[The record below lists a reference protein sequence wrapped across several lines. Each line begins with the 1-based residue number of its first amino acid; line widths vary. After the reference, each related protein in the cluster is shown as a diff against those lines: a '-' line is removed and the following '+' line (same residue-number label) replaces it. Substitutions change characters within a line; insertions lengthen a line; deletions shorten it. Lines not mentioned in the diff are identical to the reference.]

1 MSIIRMEGIYKEYI
15 QGQAKITALRNID
28 LVIDEGEFVTVK
40 GPSGSGKSTL
50 LYVAGL
56 LTRPS
61 RGRLSICGRDAT
73 SVTDNCAALLRR
85 KNVGFIFQEFYL
97 IPQITVLENVM
108 LPLGYHG
115 LTGDGSRKMA
125 VRALERLGLSDRLEH
140 YPSQLSGG
148 ERQRVAIA
156 RAVVTKPKI
165 IFADEPT
172 GNLDRNRGKKV
183 LELLRRINSSGITIL
198 MVTHDQNAALFGNRI
213 IEMADGEI
221 VNG

>member
-15 QGQAKITALRNID
+15 QGPAKITALRNID
-28 LVIDEGEFVTVK
+28 LVIDEGEFVSVK

-61 RGRLSICGRDAT
+61 RGRLSICGQDAT
-73 SVTDNCAALLRR
+73 AITDNRAALLRR
-85 KNVGFIFQEFYL
+85 KSVGFIFQEFYL

-156 RAVVTKPKI
+156 RAVVTKPEI

-172 GNLDRNRGKKV
+172 GNLDRDRARRV

-198 MVTHDQNAALFGNRI
+198 IVTHDQNAALFGNRI

>member
-1 MSIIRMEGIYKEYI
+1 
-15 QGQAKITALRNID
+15 
-28 LVIDEGEFVTVK
+28 
-40 GPSGSGKSTL
+40 
-50 LYVAGL
+50 
-56 LTRPS
+56 
-61 RGRLSICGRDAT
+61 
-73 SVTDNCAALLRR
+73 
-85 KNVGFIFQEFYL
+85 
-97 IPQITVLENVM
+97 
-108 LPLGYHG
+108 
-115 LTGDGSRKMA
+115 MA

-156 RAVVTKPKI
+156 RAVVTKPEI

-172 GNLDRNRGKKV
+172 GNLDRDRARRV

>member
-1 MSIIRMEGIYKEYI
+1 MSIIRMKGIYKEYI

-28 LVIDEGEFVTVK
+28 LEIKKGEFVSVK
-40 GPSGSGKSTL
+40 GPSGSGKST
-50 LYVAGL
+50 
-56 LTRPS
+56 
-61 RGRLSICGRDAT
+61 
-73 SVTDNCAALLRR
+73 
-85 KNVGFIFQEFYL
+85 L

-115 LTGDGSRKMA
+115 LTGDESRNMA
-125 VRALERLGLSDRLEH
+125 VRALERLGLSERLEH

-156 RAVVTKPKI
+156 RAVVTKPEI

-172 GNLDRNRGKKV
+172 GNLDRDRGEKV

-198 MVTHDQNAALFGNRI
+198 MVTHDHDAALFGNRI
-213 IEMADGEI
+213 IEMADSEI